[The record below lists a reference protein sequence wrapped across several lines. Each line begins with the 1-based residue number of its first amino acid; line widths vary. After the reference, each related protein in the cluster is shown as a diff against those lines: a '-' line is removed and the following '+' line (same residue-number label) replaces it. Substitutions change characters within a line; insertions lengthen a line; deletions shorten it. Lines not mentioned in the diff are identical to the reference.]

1 MLPMNAF
8 ALSELLIAMGCTG
21 LGALVFKTC
30 EDRRLGR
37 IWLLL
42 NLAIAIY
49 GAGCFF
55 FGTARDIHTALWL
68 WRLAWGFGV
77 VWIPSLHLHF
87 VRRLCGRENLNPVR
101 VQYVIA
107 GLFFLTW

>member
-55 FGTARDIHTALWL
+55 GYGAWHGDSALFGF
-68 WRLAWGFGV
+68 RLFIFILFGV
-77 VWIPSLHLHF
+77 YVDGRISTQCASNTLSLDF
-87 VRRLCGRENLNPVR
+87 S
-101 VQYVIA
+101 
-107 GLFFLTW
+107 F